1 MDSLTEKKLQL
12 ILSSENVERI
22 FMDCLFKDG
31 EDTSKAVIAEGIITS
46 FGFHPERLETHKNDI
61 HTMLKELP
69 TEFQE
74 KGGGGWTFLNACNDK
89 NGDQWTDLHKIM
101 EQLMCLGI
109 AIGKC
114 TIQLLREMW
123 AMFPGGMP
131 YFTVLE

>member
-1 MDSLTEKKLQL
+1 MDSSIETKLQL
-12 ILSSENVERI
+12 MLSSENVERI
-22 FMDCLFKDG
+22 FLDCLFKD
-31 EDTSKAVIAEGIITS
+31 EEYKSKAVIVEGIITN
-46 FGFHPERLETHKNDI
+46 FGFHPERLETHKDDI

-69 TEFQE
+69 NEFQQ

-89 NGDQWTDLHKIM
+89 NGDQWTDFHKSM

-114 TIQLLREMW
+114 KIQLPKEIWSAL
-123 AMFPGGMP
+123 PGGMP